1 MHIRSPIPVVIFPSG
16 LYCFTVWKAVPK
28 YPSQMSVFHSLN
40 TFTRETL
47 PHRAIARQEK
57 EDQSNLTEMEDEGHL
72 PPTYFF
78 FFFSF
83 SYSNLPHPKMKQ
95 FFVVLCFQ
103 LQRTL
108 YDSAPTLFRKS
119 VPSEGYQL

>member
-1 MHIRSPIPVVIFPSG
+1 MVIFPSG

-40 TFTRETL
+40 TFTGETL

-72 PPTYFF
+72 HT

-83 SYSNLPHPKMKQ
+83 
-95 FFVVLCFQ
+95 FFFLFQPPPPEDEAVLCGPLF
-103 LQRTL
+103 
-108 YDSAPTLFRKS
+108 SA
-119 VPSEGYQL
+119 SENII